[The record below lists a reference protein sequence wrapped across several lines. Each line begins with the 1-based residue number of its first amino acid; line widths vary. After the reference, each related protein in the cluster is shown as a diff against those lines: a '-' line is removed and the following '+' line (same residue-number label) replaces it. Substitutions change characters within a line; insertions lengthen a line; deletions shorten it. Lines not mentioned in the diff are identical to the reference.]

1 MRAGFGRMAITP
13 HKPMKMAG
21 FDRRKDPSSGILD
34 ELYVSVLLMQD
45 EQDAYFAFCSFDVL
59 GVDSRLCGQ
68 VREVLSAV
76 LSMRADRIWV
86 SSTHTHSAP
95 SHIFSGMESYDPQFV
110 AELLDKVK
118 EAGRKAVEDLAP
130 CAPYVAQTHAV
141 GVASLRNMGR
151 AGSEYPM
158 PVYVSK
164 LCRKNDSLSFCLFS
178 CHPTVLDEK
187 NTLYSKDIPGAAAK
201 RLPKNQP
208 CIFHNGACADI
219 STRFTRNGSTPEELN
234 RLGGLL
240 GDAINDAPFSPGGT
254 FGTVISCANEVIY
267 LSRGAGVDG
276 QERLDLLEALHKKMD
291 ACEDPQMKREYDSRI
306 AVLERAAAAAEKDR
320 EIHVSAVDFGPFMY
334 ASLPFE
340 VDSKDGE
347 ELETLLTQAA
357 GKPVYLVCYT
367 GGYDGYLPSGNPLTA
382 DSSYEDF
389 ASRYLPQSRRQVW
402 ESAKKCV
409 LNAKL

>member
-1 MRAGFGRMAITP
+1 MRAGFGRTPITP
-13 HKPMKMAG
+13 QTPMKMAG

-34 ELYVSVLLMQD
+34 QLYVSVLLLQD
-45 EQDAYFAFCSFDVL
+45 ERESFFALCSFDVL
-59 GVDSRLCGQ
+59 GVDSQLCRQ
-68 VREVLSAV
+68 VKQALSV
-76 LSMRADRIWV
+76 PLSMEPDRIWV

-95 SHIFSGMESYDPQFV
+95 SHIFSGMESYDPHYV
-110 AELLDKVK
+110 SSLL
-118 EAGRKAVEDLAP
+118 EKAVDAGKKALADLSP
-130 CAPYVAQTHAV
+130 CAPYVAHTHAV
-141 GVASLRNMGR
+141 GVASLRNLGR
-151 AGSEYPM
+151 SGSQFPM
-158 PVYVSK
+158 PVHVTK
-164 LCRKNDSLSFCLFS
+164 LCREKDSLSLCLFS

-201 RLPKNQP
+201 RLPDNQF
-208 CIFHNGACADI
+208 CLFHNGACADI
-219 STRFTRNGSTPEELN
+219 STRFTRTASTPEELD

-240 GDAINDAPFSPGGT
+240 GDAIAEAPFSPGTT
-254 FGTVISCANEVIY
+254 FGAVISSFGEDIFLC
-267 LSRGAGVDG
+267 RGAGVDG
-276 QERLDLLEALHKKMD
+276 EERLSLLKALHEKMD

-306 AVLERAAAAAEKDR
+306 AVLERVAAAAEKDR
-320 EIHVSAVDFGPFMY
+320 RISVAAVDFGPFLY

-347 ELETLLTQAA
+347 ELETILTQAA
-357 GKPVYLVCYT
+357 GKPVYLICYT

>member
-1 MRAGFGRMAITP
+1 MRAGFGRTSITP
-13 HKPMKMAG
+13 DKPMKMAG

-34 ELYVSVLLMQD
+34 ELYVSVLLMED
-45 EQDAYFAFCSFDVL
+45 EQNALFAFCSFDVL

-68 VREVLSAV
+68 VREALSAT
-76 LSMRADRIWV
+76 LSMKTDRIWV

-110 AELLDKVK
+110 STLLEMTKD
-118 EAGRKAVEDLAP
+118 AGRKAMEDLEP

-158 PVYVSK
+158 PVYVTK
-164 LCRKNDSLSFCLFS
+164 LCRKHDSLSFCLFS

-219 STRFTRNGSTPEELN
+219 STRFTRTASSAEELD
-234 RLGGLL
+234 RLGGIL
-240 GDAINDAPFSPGGT
+240 GDAVLEAPFSPGGT
-254 FGTVISCANEVIY
+254 FGTVISCASEVIF

-276 QERLDLLEALHKKMD
+276 QERLDLLEALHAKMD

-320 EIHVSAVDFGPFMY
+320 RIHVAAVDFGPFMY

-340 VDSKDGE
+340 VDSKDGA

-357 GKPVYLVCYT
+357 GKPVYLICYT

>member
-1 MRAGFGRMAITP
+1 MRAGFGRVAITP

-34 ELYVSVLLMQD
+34 ELYVSVLRLED
-45 EQDAYFAFCSFDVL
+45 ESAAYFAFCSFDVL
-59 GVDSRLCGQ
+59 GVDSQLCRQ
-68 VREVLSAV
+68 VRNILSRS
-76 LSMRADRIWV
+76 LSVDADRIWV

-95 SHIFSGMESYDPQFV
+95 SHIFSGSESYDPDFV
-110 AELLDKVK
+110 SELLEKAK
-118 EAGRKAVEDLAP
+118 EAGQKAKADLAP
-130 CAPYVAQTHAV
+130 CAPYVAHTHAV

-151 AGSEYPM
+151 SGSEYPM
-158 PVYVSK
+158 PVHVTK
-164 LCRKNDSLSFCLFS
+164 LCRKEDSLSFCLFS

-201 RLPKNQP
+201 RLPKNQF
-208 CIFHNGACADI
+208 CMFHNGACADI
-219 STRFTRNGSTPEELN
+219 STRFTRTASSPEELK
-234 RLGGLL
+234 RLGGIL
-240 GDAINDAPFSPGGT
+240 GDAIVEAPFSPGTT
-254 FGTVISCANEVIY
+254 FGTAISCAGEDIF

-276 QERLDLLEALHKKMD
+276 EERLQLLEALHAKMD

-320 EIHVSAVDFGPFMY
+320 RISVSAVDFGPFMY

-340 VDSKDGE
+340 VDSKDGI
-347 ELETLLTQAA
+347 ELETILTEAA
-357 GKPVYLVCYT
+357 GKPVYLICYT

-409 LNAKL
+409 LNAKI